1 MSEELK
7 ETHGEEVAKVQVVGD
22 DHSGVSR
29 RSFIKGGIAA
39 VGAFI
44 AGTAVGG
51 FAISTYGKAKSYIAQ
66 RIGSLT
72 MFDEKCAELGKQRV
86 SHANGEL
93 VDLYKDFLS
102 PGAVFPAFTELSHRM
117 CHTVYGDAIPA
128 HIEELTSTSWKEAEK
143 EAKTQMQ
150 ELLAA
155 STPETKFIK
164 DNLVLGL

>member
-7 ETHGEEVAKVQVVGD
+7 ETQGEKIAKVQVVGD

-39 VGAFI
+39 IGAFI

-51 FAISTYGKAKSYIAQ
+51 FAITTYGKAKSYIAQ
-66 RIGSLT
+66 RIASLT
-72 MFDEKCAELGKQRV
+72 KFDADYGITRV

-93 VDLYKDFLS
+93 VNLYKEFLS
-102 PGAVFPAFTELSHRM
+102 PGAVFPAFTEVSHRM
-117 CHTVYGDAIPA
+117 CHTVYGDAIPE
-128 HIEELTSTSWKEAEK
+128 HIEELTKTPWEEARKEAD
-143 EAKTQMQ
+143 TQMS
-150 ELLAA
+150 EVLAA
-155 STPETKFIK
+155 ATPTHKFIK

>member
-22 DHSGVSR
+22 DYSGVSR

-72 MFDEKCAELGKQRV
+72 VFDEKCAELGKQRV

-117 CHTVYGDAIPA
+117 CHTVYGDAIPE
-128 HIEELTSTSWKEAEK
+128 HVEELASTSWKEAEK

>member
-1 MSEELK
+1 MSKELK
-7 ETHGEEVAKVQVVGD
+7 ETQGEEVVKVQVVGD

-51 FAISTYGKAKSYIAQ
+51 FAITTYGKAKSYIAE

-72 MFDEKCAELGKQRV
+72 KFDADYAVRV

-93 VDLYKDFLS
+93 VDLYKEFLS
-102 PGAVFPAFTELSHRM
+102 PGAVFPAFTEVSHRM
-117 CHTVYGDAIPA
+117 CHTVYGDAIPE
-128 HIEELTSTSWKEAEK
+128 HIKELTNTPWEEARKEAD
-143 EAKTQMQ
+143 TQMQ
-150 ELLAA
+150 EILAA
-155 STPETKFIK
+155 ATPETKFIK

>member
-7 ETHGEEVAKVQVVGD
+7 ETQGEEVAKVQVVGD

-51 FAISTYGKAKSYIAQ
+51 FAITTYGKAKSYIAS

-72 MFDEKCAELGKQRV
+72 KFDEGYAVRV
-86 SHANGEL
+86 SHANAEL
-93 VDLYKDFLS
+93 VDLYKEFLS
-102 PGAVFPAFTELSHRM
+102 PGAIFPAYTEVSHRM
-117 CHTVYGDAIPA
+117 CHTVYGNAIPE
-128 HIEELTSTSWKEAEK
+128 HIEELKNTPWEEAEE
-143 EAKTQMQ
+143 EAKKQMQ
-150 ELLAA
+150 ELLAS
-155 STPETKFIK
+155 STPEDQFKK
-164 DNLVLGL
+164 DNLVLGLS